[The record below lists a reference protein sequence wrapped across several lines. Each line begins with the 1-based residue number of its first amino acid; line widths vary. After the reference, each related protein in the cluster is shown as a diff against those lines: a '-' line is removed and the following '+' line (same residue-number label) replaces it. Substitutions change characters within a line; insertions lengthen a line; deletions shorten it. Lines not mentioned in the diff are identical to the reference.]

1 MWNRPWKALLP
12 SLTRLLLKMSLRR
25 TGEITENPQD
35 DQRGQISDSNG
46 TENGGVLDARRAAI
60 QALPFAGS
68 INPSWVECT
77 ACKKIVRLQGNLYRS
92 YRFELHSKS
101 KTHLQAVENLNS
113 GDHSTTSSGKVDDM
127 ASHKE
132 PSQKPRTRNNKQSWT
147 RLRTR
152 APSHK
157 ESLAIRSSN
166 RSSNRGD
173 GISESSSAGNST
185 GTGATVQSSFGASGA
200 PNMSTA
206 RFQAGSAGR
215 MEGVVTVDGQ
225 RRKVIECTIS
235 EGFTPKRMD
244 LTLTF

>member
-1 MWNRPWKALLP
+1 VESPP
-12 SLTRLLLKMSLRR
+12 SLLDAPVARDEPRENR
-25 TGEITENPQD
+25 EITRTPQD

-46 TENGGVLDARRAAI
+46 TENGDVLDVRRAAI

-68 INPSWVECT
+68 INPRWVECT
-77 ACKKIVRLQGNLYRS
+77 ACKKIVRLQGNL
-92 YRFELHSKS
+92 
-101 KTHLQAVENLNS
+101 QAVENLNG

-127 ASHKE
+127 ASHKG
-132 PSQKPRTRNNKQSWT
+132 PAQKTRTRNNKQSWT

-173 GISESSSAGNST
+173 GRSESSNAGNST
-185 GTGATVQSSFGASGA
+185 DTGATVQSSFGASGA
-200 PNMSTA
+200 PNMSAA
-206 RFQAGSAGR
+206 RFQAGSAAR

>member
-1 MWNRPWKALLP
+1 
-12 SLTRLLLKMSLRR
+12 MSLRR

-132 PSQKPRTRNNKQSWT
+132 PSQKPRTRNKKTVMGPSPNKGPVSQGKPW
-147 RLRTR
+147 RLDRRTVR
-152 APSHK
+152 PIVEMA
-157 ESLAIRSSN
+157 
-166 RSSNRGD
+166 
-173 GISESSSAGNST
+173 
-185 GTGATVQSSFGASGA
+185 
-200 PNMSTA
+200 
-206 RFQAGSAGR
+206 
-215 MEGVVTVDGQ
+215 
-225 RRKVIECTIS
+225 
-235 EGFTPKRMD
+235 
-244 LTLTF
+244 